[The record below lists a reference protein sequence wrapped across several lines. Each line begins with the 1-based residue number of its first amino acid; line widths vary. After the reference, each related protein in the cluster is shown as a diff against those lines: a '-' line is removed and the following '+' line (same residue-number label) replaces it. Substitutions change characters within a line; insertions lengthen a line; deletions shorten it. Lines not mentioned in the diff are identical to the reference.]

1 MKDEQRVFIRGVEGR
16 GDEVIKMLEEH
27 GGKNCHVD
35 GADSECLYFIDHEG
49 LVSLAIIDSEF
60 GKIIMDNY
68 TDLHL
73 PEKWRDGDVLVD
85 RYDSQVMALY
95 EFVSDKDADLF
106 NAYFR
111 IDDNMIFS
119 HSLEVRERFRSATE
133 QEIERFYKILHEH
146 HKDWDA
152 ENKCLVDWQWKP
164 KENDSYYCVDVDGDI
179 TDYTW
184 DGDGFDADCYNFG
197 NCFHTREEAEAMAER
212 IKKLLKGE

>member
-1 MKDEQRVFIRGVEGR
+1 MENKQRVFIRGVEGR

-68 TDLHL
+68 TELHL
-73 PEKWRDGDVLVD
+73 PEKWKDGDILVS
-85 RYDSQVMALY
+85 RSNSQVMALY

-119 HSLEVRERFRSATE
+119 HSLEVRERFRSATD
-133 QEIERFYKILHEH
+133 QEVKTFYEILHKH

-152 ENKCLVDWQWKP
+152 EKKQLVDWKWKP
-164 KENDSYYCVDVDGDI
+164 KKDGLYWTVTSMGNVDYYYWEGSFNDEKA
-179 TDYTW
+179 
-184 DGDGFDADCYNFG
+184 FDFG
-197 NCFHTREEAEAMAER
+197 NCFRTKAEAEAGAQRVKRAQE
-212 IKKLLKGE
+212 GE

>member
-1 MKDEQRVFIRGVEGR
+1 
-16 GDEVIKMLEEH
+16 
-27 GGKNCHVD
+27 
-35 GADSECLYFIDHEG
+35 
-49 LVSLAIIDSEF
+49 
-60 GKIIMDNY
+60 MDNY

-85 RYDSQVMALY
+85 RHDSQIMALY
-95 EFVSDKDADLF
+95 EFVSDQDADLF
-106 NAYFR
+106 NAH
-111 IDDNMIFS
+111 ILLNGDMIVL
-119 HSLEVRERFRSATE
+119 HSLEVRKRFRLATAP
-133 QEIERFYKILHEH
+133 EIEKFHEILHEH